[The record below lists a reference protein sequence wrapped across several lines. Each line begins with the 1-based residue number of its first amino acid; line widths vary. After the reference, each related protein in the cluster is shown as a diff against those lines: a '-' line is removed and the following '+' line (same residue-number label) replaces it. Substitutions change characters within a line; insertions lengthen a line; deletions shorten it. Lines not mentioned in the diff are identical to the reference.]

1 MTEGLR
7 SSVRIIPWSW
17 SQSLPFPSEMKPS
30 FKPISDSSTQEYFIT
45 DRVGEH
51 QGLINTEPLARVRLN
66 FLDWLT

>member
-1 MTEGLR
+1 
-7 SSVRIIPWSW
+7 
-17 SQSLPFPSEMKPS
+17 MKPS